1 MTSPQYKECMNNNI
15 IVNGLLAQMIVYFL
29 QSLLLRTITRP
40 PTCKTAHRMPV
51 WLIERSRTILVI
63 SNVFW
68 EVYHLETMLK
78 LSYNL
83 SKKRIYP
90 CSFLKFCNYAWIM
103 RLLTNY
109 AKSCDLRSITR
120 NRNIAEYQKPWKGGN
135 QILQQHNNL
144 LAKFQ
149 PIQTGKGIS
158 NLVTYTWNVFGW
170 KWKAVTCS
178 RKHQRAQEL
187 RNGGSWM
194 S

>member
-1 MTSPQYKECMNNNI
+1 MM
-15 IVNGLLAQMIVYFL
+15 VYFL

-51 WLIERSRTILVI
+51 WLIERLRTILVI

-68 EVYHLETMLK
+68 EVHHLETMLK

-109 AKSCDLRSITR
+109 AKSCNLRSIMR

-135 QILQQHNNL
+135 QILQQHIGEIPANSNR
-144 LAKFQ
+144 
-149 PIQTGKGIS
+149 KG
-158 NLVTYTWNVFGW
+158 
-170 KWKAVTCS
+170 
-178 RKHQRAQEL
+178 HQQLGYLYLECVWLKMKSCHMQQEASK
-187 RNGGSWM
+187 GAGVA
-194 S
+194 